1 MNKRILILCALIL
14 ISIIFSGCYSE
25 NKRSGEN
32 ELSSSCEAPPQS
44 FMWNNTTYKLEKIGD
59 RELEPGM
66 KYGYLSCDN
75 GKFTVQAEGP
85 NATYN
90 LYTYGSPLESNRLLY
105 FGEWGR
111 ALYTPIDE
119 KQ

>member
-1 MNKRILILCALIL
+1 
-14 ISIIFSGCYSE
+14 
-25 NKRSGEN
+25 
-32 ELSSSCEAPPQS
+32 
-44 FMWNNTTYKLEKIGD
+44 
-59 RELEPGM
+59 M